1 MTPHVAVAKWTLE
14 DYHQMI
20 AAGILDD
27 RRVELLN
34 GEIVEMPPEGEPHA
48 YYVRT
53 VGDYL
58 RGLLGDRAHISEGHP
73 ITIPATQSEPE
84 PDIAVVQPLGRE
96 YLHHHP
102 YPENV
107 FWLIEFSN
115 TSLKKDAAPKARA
128 YAAAGIPEY
137 WIVNLQKMELIVM
150 RDLRDSRYQSEIVL
164 TAGTV
169 TPLSFPDLKVSI
181 RRLLD

>member
-1 MTPHVAVAKWTLE
+1 
-14 DYHQMI
+14 MI
-20 AAGILDD
+20 AAGILSD

-34 GEIVEMPPEGEPHA
+34 GEIIEMPPEGEPHA
-48 YYVRT
+48 YYVST

-58 RGLLGDRAHISEGHP
+58 RGLLGDRAQISEGHP

-96 YLHHHP
+96 YLRHHP
-102 YPENV
+102 YPENI

-115 TSLKKDAAPKARA
+115 TSFRKDSDPKAKA
-128 YAAAGIPEY
+128 YAAAKIPEY
-137 WIVNLQKMELIVM
+137 WIVNLQKMELLVM
-150 RDLRDSRYQSEIVL
+150 RDPANGVYQSQTEL
-164 TAGTV
+164 TEGTIA
-169 TPLSFPDLKVSI
+169 PIAFPKLSISV

>member
-1 MTPHVAVAKWTLE
+1 
-14 DYHQMI
+14 MI
-20 AAGILDD
+20 AAGILSD

-34 GEIVEMPPEGEPHA
+34 GEIIEMPPEGEPHA
-48 YYVRT
+48 YYSRT
-53 VGDYL
+53 SAKYL
-58 RGLLGDRAHISEGHP
+58 EQLLGGRAEVLQGKP

-96 YLHHHP
+96 YLRHHP
-102 YPENV
+102 YPENI

-115 TSLKKDAAPKARA
+115 TSLRKDSDPKAKA

-150 RDLRDSRYQSEIVL
+150 RDLRDGNYQSEVTL
-164 TAGTV
+164 TTGTV
-169 TPLSFPDLKVSI
+169 TPLLFPDIEASV

>member
-1 MTPHVAVAKWTLE
+1 MTPHVAIAKWTLE

-20 AAGILDD
+20 AAGILSD

-34 GEIVEMPPEGEPHA
+34 GEIIEMPPEGAPHA
-48 YYVRT
+48 YYSRT
-53 VGDYL
+53 SAKYL
-58 RGLLGDRAHISEGHP
+58 EPLLGDRAEVLQGKP

-96 YLHHHP
+96 YLRHHP
-102 YPENV
+102 YPENI

-115 TSLKKDAAPKARA
+115 TSLKKDSDPKAKA
-128 YAAAGIPEY
+128 YATAGIPEY

-150 RDLRDSRYQSEIVL
+150 RDLLGGRYQSETIL
-164 TAGTV
+164 TTGTV
-169 TPLSFPDLKVSI
+169 SPLSFPNVEASV

>member
-1 MTPHVAVAKWTLE
+1 MAIAKWTLE

-20 AAGILDD
+20 AAGILSD

-34 GEIVEMPPEGEPHA
+34 GEIIELPPEGEPHA
-48 YYVRT
+48 YYTST
-53 VGDYL
+53 VGNYL
-58 RGLLGDRAHISEGHP
+58 RTLLGNRAQISEGHP

-96 YLHHHP
+96 YLRHHP

-115 TSLKKDAAPKARA
+115 TSLKKDSDPKARA
-128 YAAAGIPEY
+128 YAAAGIPDY
-137 WIVNLQKMELIVM
+137 WIVNLQTMELIIM
-150 RDLRDSRYQSEIVL
+150 RDPADGCYRSQNTL
-164 TAGTV
+164 TEGTIA
-169 TPLSFPDLKVSI
+169 PIAFPDISI
-181 RRLLD
+181 SVRRLLD